1 MQTTEFLRHVWPTE
15 GKYCIVGKDQQNNL
29 SHKFVDAVEDAEA
42 VVEQLVKLKQ
52 DVYFGCSTYVTDTS
66 RTQDNT
72 KEQKALWL
80 DIDCGY
86 DKKKNRWKEYQT
98 KDLGL
103 VALKGFCDVTGMPQP
118 TVVDSGNGIHVY
130 WAFTESI
137 DKTIW
142 KPVAEGLKFLCVKH
156 GFKSDPACT
165 ADAARI
171 LRVPGTY
178 NYKDVANPNEVKVI
192 QQGDAVSFND
202 LANIIPIHVQAET
215 KVKSRRPMD
224 EATKSILGNQSA
236 KFSKILDRC
245 RKGDGCSQ
253 LAYVITKQKEIEEP
267 LWRSGLSIG
276 AFCDDADI
284 AIHAMSK
291 HHPDYNFDR
300 TEAKANLI
308 PGPHSCSQFES
319 HRPGGCDKCPHKGKI
334 TSPIQLGR
342 VVLRAQGTDNIIE
355 SLSTNLGERT
365 TFQIPDYP
373 YPYFRGK
380 NGGVY
385 KVMPDDEEE
394 GMKIYDYDLY
404 VVERLIDPD
413 PSVGECVWLKL
424 HLPKDGVKEFI
435 APLASILSKEKARD
449 ILVSKGVIAYG
460 KELDGIVEYI
470 TTSMKII
477 QNERTGEPVYRQFG
491 WTESKNKILIGNREI
506 SAFGV
511 KYVPVADQIKDLTGC
526 LQKAG
531 SFEEWK
537 KAINTYGREG
547 MELRAFGFFCGFGSL
562 LMPFLD
568 QSSAVVNLFN
578 PESGQGKT
586 AILQAMTS
594 IYGDPNLDA
603 KLMLVKGDTMNS
615 IINRMGYMGNLPQ
628 AIDEFT
634 DPTVQEIHELLK
646 FATTGRG
653 KNRMVNGANGERQNV
668 TVFDMITVLSSN
680 TDFRR
685 VIFNE
690 KAVAS
695 GEIMR
700 FIQLR
705 IEQDNTLTKAEADE
719 IFGSLLHNF
728 GHAGE
733 IYAQY
738 LVQNVDSVK
747 AQLKEMHLKLDKEMG
762 LSGKERFFS
771 ATIAAVFTG
780 ALIAKQLGLHDIPLQ
795 PVLKEIA
802 AQMSLSK
809 SDIKDNG
816 FEGLSSLADYINT
829 NIRDILVINGGVD
842 GRSGMAQPAPIVKPM
857 TSIKA
862 RIEPDTEMLFI
873 PVSEFRG
880 YCDKIKVPQLD
891 FIKSL
896 KKAGVLLKSS
906 ENKNLTKG
914 MDITAPGVRCVWI
927 NTKGIDELSIN
938 SLELDIPKN
947 VG

>member
-15 GKYCIVGKDQQNNL
+15 GIYCIVGKDQHNNL
-29 SHKFVDAVEDAEA
+29 SHKFVDTVEEAE
-42 VVEQLVKLKQ
+42 VVVKQLNNLKH
-52 DVYFGCSTYVTDTS
+52 DVYFGCSTYLSTVG
-66 RTQDNT
+66 RTQENV
-72 KEQKALWL
+72 KEEKALWL

-86 DKKKNRWKEYQT
+86 DKRKNRWKEYQT
-98 KDLGL
+98 KDLGM
-103 VALKGFCDVTGMPQP
+103 VALQNFCDVTGLPKP
-118 TVVDSGNGIHVY
+118 TIVDSGNGIHVY
-130 WAFTESI
+130 WVLAEPV
-137 DKTIW
+137 DKAVW

-156 GFKSDPACT
+156 GFKTDPACT
-165 ADAARI
+165 ADTARI

-178 NYKDVANPNEVKVI
+178 NYKNIEEPNEVKVVHVADPI
-192 QQGDAVSFND
+192 AFND
-202 LANIIPIHVQAET
+202 LADKIPVHVTPEP
-215 KVKSRRPMD
+215 KLKSRRPMD
-224 EATKSILGNQSA
+224 EATKAILGNNSA

-245 RKGDGCSQ
+245 RKGDGCAQ
-253 LAYVITKQKEIEEP
+253 LAYVMMKQKEIEEP
-267 LWRSGLSIG
+267 LWRSGLSIA
-276 AFCDDADI
+276 AFCEDSEV
-284 AIHAMSK
+284 AIHAISK
-291 HHPDYNFDR
+291 HHPDYNYAT

-319 HRPGGCDKCPHKGKI
+319 HRPGGCEKCPHKGKI
-334 TSPIQLGR
+334 TTPIQLGR
-342 VVLRAQGTDNIIE
+342 VVLRAQLADNIIE
-355 SLSTNLGERT
+355 AQSNNLGERV

-385 KVMPDDEEE
+385 KALPDDEEE

-413 PSVGECVWLKL
+413 PTIGECVWLKL

-435 APLASILSKEKARD
+435 TPLAALLSKDKARE

-477 QNERTGEPVYRQFG
+477 QNGRAGEPVHRQFG
-491 WTESKNKILIGNREI
+491 WSESKNKILIGNREV

-511 KYVPVADQIKDLTGC
+511 KYVPVADQIKDLTNC
-526 LQKAG
+526 LQKQG

-537 KAINTYGREG
+537 SAINVYGREG

-568 QSSAVVNLFN
+568 QASALVNLYN

-603 KLMLVKGDTMNS
+603 KLIMIRGDTMNS

-634 DPTVQEIHELLK
+634 DPTPQEIHELLK
-646 FATTGRG
+646 FTTTGRG
-653 KNRMVNGANGERQNV
+653 KNRMMNGANGERQNV
-668 TVFDMITVLSSN
+668 TVFDLIAVLSSN
-680 TDFRR
+680 TDFRT

-705 IEQDNTLTKAEADE
+705 IEQDMTMTKSEADE
-719 IFGSLLHNF
+719 VFGKLLHNF

-738 LVQNVDSVK
+738 LVQNVDAVK
-747 AQLKEMHLKLDKEMG
+747 AQLKEMQLKLDKEMK

-771 ATIAAVFTG
+771 ATLAAVFTG
-780 ALIAKQLGLHDIPLQ
+780 ALIAKRLGLHDIPIG
-795 PVLKEIA
+795 PVYKAIA
-802 AQMSLSK
+802 QEMSKSRTDIVDRGFDSLST
-809 SDIKDNG
+809 
-816 FEGLSSLADYINT
+816 LADYINT
-829 NIRDILVINGGVD
+829 NIRDILVINGAID
-842 GRSGMAQPAPIVKPM
+842 GRSGQAQPAPIVKPM

-862 RIEPDTEMLFI
+862 RIEPDTNLLFI
-873 PVSEFRG
+873 PVTEFRA
-880 YCDKIKVPQLD
+880 YCDKIKVPQSD
-891 FIKSL
+891 FMKGL
-896 KKAGVLLKSS
+896 KKAGVLKCAS
-906 ENKNLTKG
+906 ENKSLTKG
-914 MDITAPGVRCVWI
+914 MDITAPAIRCVWI
-927 NTKGIDELSIN
+927 NTKGIEELSVEK
-938 SLELDIPKN
+938 LEFDIPKAA
-947 VG
+947 